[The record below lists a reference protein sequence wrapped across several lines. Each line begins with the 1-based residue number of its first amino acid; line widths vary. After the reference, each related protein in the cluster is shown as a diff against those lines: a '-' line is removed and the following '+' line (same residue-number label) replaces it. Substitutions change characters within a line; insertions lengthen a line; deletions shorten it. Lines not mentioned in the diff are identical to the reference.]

1 MADTGTGATTVDIC
15 LVVPPFESLHHPNLG
30 TAILKS
36 ACVARGLATQI
47 VYGGLILATHVGHER
62 YDAVYDSPMRFRLG
76 ERLFRSWAY
85 PPEQAASLPTPEPLR
100 PDLDALETALA
111 PAIEP
116 GLIELVERILAL
128 RPRIVGL
135 TSSFQQNLA
144 ASAVARCI
152 KQRAPGIVTVM
163 GGPNATGPLAAG
175 LAKAFPWIDHFF
187 SGEADIAFPDSCEAY
202 LRRGEL
208 PAGRVVASQPV
219 RDMRTVFPP
228 DFSDYFAQL
237 RPLQEAGMLPAWLP
251 RYLLAETSRG
261 CWWGAKQHCTFCGL
275 NAEGMGFGEKPSDQ
289 VRGELDALKRWNVPR
304 VMMTDNIMPRRYLD
318 ELFPQL
324 ADEPQRLG
332 LFYEIKANLNEAQV
346 DQLIQGGVVA
356 IQPGIESLSSNV
368 LRLMHKGV
376 SAHQNIAL
384 LRHCG
389 GVALQ
394 AFWNVLYGFP
404 GERAE
409 DYAAVIALMPKLHH
423 LYPPASC
430 TRIVIDRFSPYFADP
445 EGMGV
450 APIAP
455 QTAYRCLYPDEVA
468 VEDVAYHFVGDYRTE
483 LLDQPALVARLRA
496 AIADWRQ
503 SWAEGKVPLLQLFVR
518 DGQALVLDTRA
529 IARQPVT
536 RLTAAQHAALLDL
549 RKPKARRGLD
559 PALAAPAEWL
569 FDRGFVIDHE
579 DILMSVVVHP
589 RHEVAARRACG
600 GQVFE

>member
-1 MADTGTGATTVDIC
+1 MTVDIC

-30 TAILKS
+30 TAVLKS
-36 ACVARGLATQI
+36 ACMARGLNARI
-47 VYGGLILATHVGHER
+47 VYGGLILAAHVGHER

-76 ERLFRSWAY
+76 ERLFRQWAY
-85 PPEQAASLPTPEPLR
+85 PPEQAAGLSPPEPLR
-100 PDLDALETALA
+100 SDLHGLEIALT
-111 PAIEP
+111 PAIKP
-116 GLIELVERILAL
+116 ALNELVERILAL

-144 ASAVARCI
+144 ASAVARRI
-152 KQRAPGIVTVM
+152 KQCAPGIITVI
-163 GGPNATGPLAAG
+163 GGPNAAGPLAAG
-175 LAKAFPWIDHFF
+175 LAKAFPWVDYFF
-187 SGEADIAFPDSCEAY
+187 SGEADVALPDFCEAY

-208 PAGRVVASQPV
+208 PAGRVVASHPI

-237 RPLQEAGMLPAWLP
+237 RPLQDSGMLPVWLP

-275 NAEGMGFGEKPSDQ
+275 NAEGMGFREKRSDQ
-289 VRGELDALKRWNVPR
+289 VRGELEALKQWNVPR

-324 ADEPQRLG
+324 ADEPERLG
-332 LFYEIKANLNEAQV
+332 LFYEIKANLTESQV
-346 DQLIQGGVVA
+346 DRLIQGGVVA

-368 LRLMHKGV
+368 LRLMRKGV

-394 AFWNVLYGFP
+394 TFWNILYGFP
-404 GERAE
+404 GERAA
-409 DYAAVIALMPKLHH
+409 DYAAVIALLPKLHH
-423 LYPPASC
+423 LYPPSSC
-430 TRIVIDRFSPYFADP
+430 TRIVIDRYSPYFADP

-455 QTAYRCLYPDEVA
+455 QAAYRCLYPDDVA

-483 LLDQPALVARLRA
+483 LLDQPALIKRLRD

-503 SWAEGKVPLLQLFVR
+503 SWAGGKAPLLQLFER
-518 DGQALVLDTRA
+518 DGRALVLDTRA
-529 IARQPVT
+529 TARQPVT
-536 RLTAAQHAALLDL
+536 RLTAAQHAAILHL

-559 PALAAPAEWL
+559 PDLATQAEWL
-569 FDRGFVIDHE
+569 LDRDFVIDHE
-579 DILMSVVVHP
+579 DIVMSVVVHP
-589 RHEVAARRACG
+589 RHDVAARRVCT